1 MTLIN
6 KVKDGFSYVKTY
18 WKTPPLGNYMSVKE
32 IASLA
37 GGGMGIR
44 FITQCV

>member
-1 MTLIN
+1 MNLVN
-6 KVKDGFSYVKTY
+6 KAKEGFSYVKTY
-18 WKTPPLGNYMSVKE
+18 LKTPPLGNYMPLKE

-44 FITQCV
+44 FIT